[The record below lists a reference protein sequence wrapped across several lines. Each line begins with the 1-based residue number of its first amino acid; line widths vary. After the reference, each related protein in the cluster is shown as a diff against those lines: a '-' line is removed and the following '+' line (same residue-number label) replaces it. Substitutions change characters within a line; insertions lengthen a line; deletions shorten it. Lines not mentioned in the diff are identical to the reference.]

1 MLISLLIYGFT
12 LALLFWGSCF
22 ARKGE
27 LKSDYLSL
35 ENSNAAKGLACLGV
49 FFHHVSQNP
58 AFQKTADIKFFEPIG
73 FIFVGI
79 FFFYSGIGLL
89 KSWKSKPGYLSTFF
103 KKRMLP
109 IIVAIYVMN
118 VFYAVFCLATGY
130 GHMTPV
136 KWVLGMLDL
145 IIINDQSWYPIV
157 ILIMYGAFYFAF
169 KKCKKT
175 GNAIF
180 IVFLAALAQLVI
192 FCIGGHFA
200 WWIDYG

>member
-12 LALLFWGSCF
+12 LALLFWGSSF

-49 FFHHVSQNP
+49 FFHHASQNP

-103 KKRMLP
+103 KKAMSQQT
-109 IIVAIYVMN
+109 VD
-118 VFYAVFCLATGY
+118 
-130 GHMTPV
+130 
-136 KWVLGMLDL
+136 K
-145 IIINDQSWYPIV
+145 
-157 ILIMYGAFYFAF
+157 
-169 KKCKKT
+169 
-175 GNAIF
+175 
-180 IVFLAALAQLVI
+180 
-192 FCIGGHFA
+192 
-200 WWIDYG
+200 